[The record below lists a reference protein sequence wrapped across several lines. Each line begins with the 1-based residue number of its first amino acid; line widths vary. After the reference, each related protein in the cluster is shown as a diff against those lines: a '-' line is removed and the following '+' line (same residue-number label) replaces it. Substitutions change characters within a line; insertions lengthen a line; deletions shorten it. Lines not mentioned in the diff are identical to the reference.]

1 MAVEKLT
8 YINGGGE
15 SISFSRFSVYLPTD
29 VDGISNIANTIFAD
43 STMGQDGDS
52 FIASRIEPRDIT
64 ITCTILERDPGK
76 ARMRRRDAT
85 HCFNPQLS
93 GALIYEYGDFKRA
106 ISCKVS
112 DLTFSKS
119 RAYQKF
125 VLQLR
130 CLDPFWREAAETRE
144 DIAAWVGA
152 FEFPINLPEQA
163 TWEIE
168 YRQPSLI
175 VNAYN
180 AGDVRAGMRVE
191 FRALG
196 SLSNPSIVNV
206 DTQAYIK
213 FILEMD
219 AGDVL
224 TVTTGYGEKNATLLR
239 GGIISDAIRYIDPD
253 STYLQ
258 LEPGDNL
265 IRYDADDALENL
277 EVFIYHNNLYLGV

>member
-1 MAVEKLT
+1 MAAEKLT
-8 YINGGGE
+8 YTNASGE
-15 SISFSRFSVYLPTD
+15 SISFSRFSVYFPTD

-52 FIASRIEPRDIT
+52 FIATRIEPRDIT
-64 ITCTILERDPGK
+64 ITCTILERDREK
-76 ARMRRRDAT
+76 ARIRRRQAA
-85 HCFNPQLS
+85 HCLNPQLAGS
-93 GALIYEYGDFKRA
+93 MLYEYGDFRR
-106 ISCKVS
+106 IIGCRVS
-112 DLTFSKS
+112 DLSFSAS

-125 VLQLR
+125 ILQLR

-152 FEFPINLPEQA
+152 FEFPIDLPEDQ

-180 AGDVRAGMRVE
+180 AGDVAAGMRVE

-196 SLSNPSIVNV
+196 ALTNPSIVNV
-206 DTQAYIK
+206 DTQEYVAFGIG
-213 FILEMD
+213 MQ

-224 TVTTGYGEKNATLLR
+224 TVTTGYGSKNATLLR
-239 GGIISDAIRYIDPD
+239 GGVTSDAIRYIDPD

-258 LEPGDNL
+258 LAPGDNL
-265 IRYDADDALENL
+265 IRYDADDGLENL
-277 EVFIYHNNLYLGV
+277 EVFLYHNNLYLGV